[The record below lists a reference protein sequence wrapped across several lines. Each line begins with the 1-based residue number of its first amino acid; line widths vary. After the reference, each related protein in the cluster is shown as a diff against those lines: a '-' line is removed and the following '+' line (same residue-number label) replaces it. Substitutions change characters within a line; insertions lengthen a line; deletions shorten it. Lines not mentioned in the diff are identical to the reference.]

1 MVTLQDAYYHLGI
14 DYYDDTMTAANVQR
28 ALNAAT
34 KRMEGAV
41 GADAR
46 QYLPDDDRIDQLVL
60 LYTAENYDARNA
72 ACNASAKESNA
83 HRRLTADLE
92 LQIKLELRRAKE
104 AAGVSV

>member
-60 LYTAENYDARNA
+60 LYTEENYDARNA
-72 ACNASAKESNA
+72 SAKEANA
-83 HRRLTADLE
+83 RRRLTDDLE